1 MDLSLILGGL
11 LGVCLV
17 LFGIVFNGD
26 SGSFVFGNIHYFID
40 WPSLS
45 ITIGGTMAVLI
56 MSFPIKTLIKVP
68 KHMKIILF
76 PSKYDPVRYIDKI
89 VEFAREARMKGLLSL
104 EDKLNEI
111 DDEFLRNSLMLVVDS
126 VEPEKVK
133 QLLESEIDY
142 LDDRHAQ
149 DREFYDKGAAF
160 APAFGMIGT
169 LIGLINMLQALD
181 DPDAIGPA
189 MSVALVTTFY
199 GSVLANMVFLPISY
213 KLKNRHEQEL
223 LCKLLISEGV
233 QAIQAGENPKF
244 IEEKLNQFLP
254 SYLKKRISDED
265 SKNV

>member
-1 MDLSLILGGL
+1 
-11 LGVCLV
+11 
-17 LFGIVFNGD
+17 
-26 SGSFVFGNIHYFID
+26 
-40 WPSLS
+40 
-45 ITIGGTMAVLI
+45 
-56 MSFPIKTLIKVP
+56 
-68 KHMKIILF
+68 
-76 PSKYDPVRYIDKI
+76 
-89 VEFAREARMKGLLSL
+89 MKGLLSL
-104 EDKLNEI
+104 EDKLNGI
-111 DDEFLRNSLMLVVDS
+111 NDDFLRNSLMLVVDS

-149 DREFYDKGAAF
+149 DRDFYDKGAAF

-199 GSVLANMVFLPISY
+199 GSVLANMVFLPVSY
-213 KLKNRHEQEL
+213 KLKNRHEQEI
-223 LCKLLISEGV
+223 LCKMLISEGV

-254 SYLKKRISDED
+254 SYLSKRSDEMMN
-265 SKNV
+265 KNE